1 MKRFVTLTLVTVA
14 LVGAAVLTQWQRVK
28 ELGRQVLSRRA
39 EKVSVSASEN
49 KATVRRVFDESF
61 NRGNLSVVNELV
73 APDYVLH
80 DPGVPGGEL
89 RGLDAFKEQWVSM
102 LRTAFPD
109 LRIVIEDQVAEGDK
123 VASRYT
129 GSGTHQGELRGFPP
143 TNNQVEVT
151 GTITTRF
158 AEGKIV
164 EEWNNIDSMGMM
176 QQLGIVPPLEP
187 PQGA

>member
-1 MKRFVTLTLVTVA
+1 VKRFVTLVTVA

-28 ELGRQVLSRRA
+28 ELGRQVLSRRG

-49 KATVRRVFDESF
+49 KATVRRVYDEVF
-61 NRGNLSVVNELV
+61 NQGNLSVVDELFD
-73 APDYVLH
+73 PDYVLH

-89 RGLDAFKEQWVSM
+89 RGLEAFKAQWVSM

-129 GSGTHQGELRGFPP
+129 GSGTNQGELRGFPP
-143 TNNQVEVT
+143 TNNRVEVT
-151 GTITTRF
+151 GTITSRF
-158 AEGKIV
+158 ADGKIV
-164 EEWNNIDSMGMM
+164 EEWNNIDGLGMM

-187 PQGA
+187 SQGA